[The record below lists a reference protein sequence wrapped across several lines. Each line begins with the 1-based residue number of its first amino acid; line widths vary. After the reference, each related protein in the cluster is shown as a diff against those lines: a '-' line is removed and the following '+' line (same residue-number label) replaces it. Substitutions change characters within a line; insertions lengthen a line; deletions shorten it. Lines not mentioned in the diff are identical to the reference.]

1 MPQTKIIAT
10 VGPASDRREIISSMM
25 DRGLSCVRINTAHV
39 VAGYIGKISRLVS
52 DLNREKGKH
61 VSVMVDLKGPELR
74 TSSFPGGRKK
84 ISSGSV
90 FRLVANPKAD
100 NEIGI
105 NYPGVLQSLKAGD
118 AIMMSDGRVTFIVK
132 NTGSDSVEIMASDDA
147 EIRDRSRINIPGRVL
162 DLGTLT
168 DRDRE
173 FLAEGISNQVD
184 YFALSFVQSK
194 ENVQSLQ
201 NAIMESGGTQG
212 IISKIETKSGYSGIE
227 EISAVSDV
235 IMVARGDLGVELPL
249 TEVSLAQK
257 NIIYH
262 AHRRGKPTIVATQ
275 MLESMV
281 QSDSPTR
288 AEVSDVTNAILDN
301 TDSLML
307 SEETAMGKYPVEAVK
322 YLSDISEYVESQRKD
337 FPEPEEFIGNRV
349 AYSIAVA
356 SKVISRDSSAE
367 GIIAFTRTGNTAR
380 MISAV
385 RPSVPVYGVVGSE
398 SIARK
403 LNLYRGITPVCM
415 DVEDERTTDVYM
427 MTKNFQKA
435 MGIRRG
441 LRYVVTSG
449 APYFLFGGT
458 NDVRVITMGEY
469 LGVGHTN
476 GISAEG
482 KLAVSADQ
490 PGEIILVS
498 SADRIPD
505 PVGKF
510 RGVICGGNVSSSMRE
525 RLRNSGT
532 ALLANTKLFSDL
544 RGGEDIFMDGYTGLI
559 VS

>member
-10 VGPASDRREIISSMM
+10 VGPASDRKEIISSMM

-39 VAGYIGKISRLVS
+39 ESGYIAKISSLIFS
-52 DLNREKGKH
+52 LNSEKGKH
-61 VSVMVDLKGPELR
+61 VAVMVDLKGPELR
-74 TSSFPGGRKK
+74 TSSFPGGKK
-84 ISSGSV
+84 SIQAGKI
-90 FRLVANPKAD
+90 FRLVPEPESD
-100 NEIGI
+100 NDIGI
-105 NYPGVLQSLKAGD
+105 NYPGILSSLKPGD
-118 AIMMSDGRVTFIVK
+118 AVRMSDGRVSFSV
-132 NTGSDSVEIMASDDA
+132 TGKGKDSVEITASDDA
-147 EIRDRSRINIPGRVL
+147 EIRDRSRINIPGRVI

-168 DRDRE
+168 DRDRQ
-173 FLAEGISNQVD
+173 FLKEGIDIQVD

-201 NAIMESGGTQG
+201 NAIMELGGAQG
-212 IISKIETKSGYSGIE
+212 IISKIETKSGYSNIE

-249 TEVSLAQK
+249 TEVGLAQK

-262 AHRRGKPTIVATQ
+262 SHRRGKPTIVATQ

-281 QSDSPTR
+281 LSDSPTR
-288 AEVSDVTNAILDN
+288 AEVSDATNAILDN
-301 TDSLML
+301 TDALML
-307 SEETAMGKYPVEAVK
+307 SEETAMGKFPVEAVK
-322 YLSDISEYVESQRKD
+322 YLSEISEYVESQRKE

-385 RPSVPVYGVVGSE
+385 RPSVPVYGVVSSE
-398 SIARK
+398 EIARK
-403 LNLYRGITPVCM
+403 LSLYRGITPVYM
-415 DVEDERTTDVYM
+415 PAGDEKIIDVNT
-427 MTKNFQKA
+427 MTRNFQKA

-458 NDVRVITMGEY
+458 NDVRVLTMGNY

-482 KLAVSADQ
+482 KLAVDKGK
-490 PGEIILVS
+490 PGEILLVAGS
-498 SADRIPD
+498 DQIPD
-505 PVGKF
+505 SPEAY
-510 RGVICGGNVSSSMRE
+510 RGIICCSGVSSSVRE
-525 RLRNSGT
+525 KLRNSGT
-532 ALLANTKLFSDL
+532 ALLANTELFSKL
-544 RGGEDIFMDGYTGLI
+544 SGGEDIFMDGYTGLI

>member
-10 VGPASDRREIISSMM
+10 VGPASDRREIIASMM
-25 DRGLSCVRINTAHV
+25 DRGLSCVRINTAHIQ
-39 VAGYIGKISRLVS
+39 AGYIGKISKLVS

-74 TSSFPGGRKK
+74 TSSFPGGKKK
-84 ISSGSV
+84 ISFGNV

-100 NEIGI
+100 DEIGI
-105 NYPGVLQSLKAGD
+105 NYPGVLQSLKQGD
-118 AIMMSDGRVTFIVK
+118 AIRMSDGRVTFIVK
-132 NTGSDSVEIMASDDA
+132 TTGSDSVEIMASDEA

-201 NAIMESGGTQG
+201 NAIMELGGTQG

-257 NIIYH
+257 KIIYH

-449 APYFLFGGT
+449 APYIF
-458 NDVRVITMGEY
+458 
-469 LGVGHTN
+469 
-476 GISAEG
+476 
-482 KLAVSADQ
+482 LAVKYS
-490 PGEIILVS
+490 
-498 SADRIPD
+498 
-505 PVGKF
+505 
-510 RGVICGGNVSSSMRE
+510 
-525 RLRNSGT
+525 
-532 ALLANTKLFSDL
+532 
-544 RGGEDIFMDGYTGLI
+544 
-559 VS
+559 